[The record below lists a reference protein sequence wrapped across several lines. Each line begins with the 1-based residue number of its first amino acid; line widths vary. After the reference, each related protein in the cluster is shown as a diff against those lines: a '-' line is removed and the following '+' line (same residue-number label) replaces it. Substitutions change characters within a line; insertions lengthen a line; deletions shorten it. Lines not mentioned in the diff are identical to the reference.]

1 MPEGKFLK
9 DARGEICFDTTW
21 REDPIPSRVESL
33 SADPGWRLLPE
44 FHHDCRNQH
53 SSPLREPGLRPLRP
67 GFSYNDRVTKGD
79 LTDGDYDPI
88 ARYEQGVMILLIL
101 FAAPSLA

>member
-1 MPEGKFLK
+1 M
-9 DARGEICFDTTW
+9 
-21 REDPIPSRVESL
+21 
-33 SADPGWRLLPE
+33 RLLPE

-88 ARYEQGVMILLIL
+88 ARYEQGVMILILLIL
-101 FAAPSLA
+101 FAAAFLGLIVWLGRMIF

>member
-1 MPEGKFLK
+1 
-9 DARGEICFDTTW
+9 
-21 REDPIPSRVESL
+21 
-33 SADPGWRLLPE
+33 
-44 FHHDCRNQH
+44 
-53 SSPLREPGLRPLRP
+53 
-67 GFSYNDRVTKGD
+67 VTKGD